1 MTKRKQNMMD
11 EKIRIVRKLKKAL
24 EFYQGIGIDHFP
36 VRSEDTEKLLAG
48 LLSDKKPSHE
58 ALARCVSES
67 SKEFSNDKHGQLR
80 DLQENMG
87 NCMLCRLSQGRKSIV
102 FGEGNPDA
110 DLMFIGE
117 GPGREE
123 DLQCRPFVGE
133 AGKVLNSLIRKMGF
147 KREDVYIAN
156 IVKCRP
162 PSNRD
167 PERDEMEACSPF
179 LEKQISIIQPKIIM
193 ALGRI
198 SAQRLLDV
206 QTPISKMR
214 GRFYLFQGIPVMPTF
229 HPAYLMRN
237 PKDKWLTWED
247 AQMVIEKLKSKPN
260 A

>member
-1 MTKRKQNMMD
+1 
-11 EKIRIVRKLKKAL
+11 
-24 EFYQGIGIDHFP
+24 
-36 VRSEDTEKLLAG
+36 
-48 LLSDKKPSHE
+48 
-58 ALARCVSES
+58 
-67 SKEFSNDKHGQLR
+67 
-80 DLQENMG
+80 
-87 NCMLCRLSQGRKSIV
+87 
-102 FGEGNPDA
+102 
-110 DLMFIGE
+110 MFIGE

-198 SAQRLLDV
+198 SAQRLLDD